1 MQSSQEL
8 AKKWAE
14 NLVRSKAS
22 IRAGIDQVSVAP
34 TQKAAAAVNKYAD
47 GCQRAVSEG
56 RFVAGCNRV
65 TLQEWKDKTINKG
78 LANLDVGVRNAESKV
93 ASFQAK
99 AMPYYKQ
106 AKERAAAI
114 EGTGRAAQIA
124 RIEAALDVMEQ
135 LRAAN
140 VRG

>member
-1 MQSSQEL
+1 MQSPQEL

-14 NLVRSKAS
+14 NLVRNKAS
-22 IRAGIDQVSVAP
+22 IRAGIEGVTVAP
-34 TQKAAAAVNKYAD
+34 TAKAAAAVNKYSD

-56 RFVAGCNRV
+56 TFVAGCNRV

-78 LANLDVGVRNAESKV
+78 LANLDVGVRNAETKV
-93 ASFQAK
+93 ASFQQK

-106 AKERAAAI
+106 AKERAAMV

-135 LRAAN
+135 LRQAN